1 MKGVTVGKGDELV
14 TASRQLARQLET
26 APGRPV
32 PLSGNLSRA
41 KKRLEDIRLKP
52 DVLRPLAGASP
63 D

>member
-26 APGRPV
+26 TPGRPV

-41 KKRLEDIRLKP
+41 KKRFEDVRIK
-52 DVLRPLAGASP
+52 A
-63 D
+63 